1 MRKSTLFLVLT
12 LSAAFASRGGESTD
26 GFSGVWKMDPTRSES
41 AHQDV
46 SLGVSTLVIKSMGNE
61 LTIETTRKPTGNSPP
76 FHEILNF
83 RLDNSE
89 TANSGDAGVSV
100 TGKAHMDGAKLV
112 TETMR
117 NVQNSTVTTL
127 YVHTLSHNRKEMT
140 IDKTLTVQHGY
151 QGMSATNTGHGKDV
165 YIRVS
170 K

>member
-1 MRKSTLFLVLT
+1 MLKITCLLVLA
-12 LSAAFASRGGESTD
+12 LSAPVASHGAESAD
-26 GFSGVWKMDPTRSES
+26 RFSGTWKMDSARSES
-41 AHQDV
+41 THQDV
-46 SLGVSTLVIKSMGNE
+46 SLGVSTLVIHLTGNE
-61 LTIETTRKPTGNSPP
+61 LTIETTRRPAGNSPP

-89 TANSGDAGVSV
+89 IANSGNAGVSV
-100 TGKAHMDGAKLV
+100 TGKAHMDGPKLV

-127 YVHTLSHNRKEMT
+127 YVHTLSANGREMT

>member
-1 MRKSTLFLVLT
+1 MRKITCFLVLA
-12 LSAAFASRGGESTD
+12 LSVAVPSRGAGSTD
-26 GFSGVWKMDPTRSES
+26 RFSGTWKMDPARSES

-46 SLGVSTLVIKSMGNE
+46 SLGVSTLVIQLTGNE
-61 LTIETTRKPTGNSPP
+61 LTIETTRRPAENSPP

-89 TANSGDAGVSV
+89 TTNSGNAGVSV

-127 YVHTLSHNRKEMT
+127 YVHTLSANGREMT

-151 QGMSATNTGHGKDV
+151 QGMS
-165 YIRVS
+165 
-170 K
+170 